1 MSKTYGYIR
10 VSTVAQND
18 ARQWTA
24 MENFGVERKFVF
36 ADKQSGKDFN
46 RPAYRRLTK
55 KLAKGDVLVIKS
67 LDRLGRNYDEVL
79 NEWRFLTKQKGVAIV
94 VLDLPILDTRQKIS
108 GDLTGE
114 LISDIVLQLFS
125 YVAQTER
132 EMNRQRTLE
141 GMAAAKAR
149 GVKLGRKPLKRP
161 HEYETVKARY
171 EAKEISAR
179 KAAELL
185 NISHS
190 TFLKWMRK

>member
-24 MENFGVERKFVF
+24 MENFGIERKFVF